1 MIFGL
6 CQLTVWMFEEDGE
19 RWGFREKGT
28 DLCLYMKEKGL
39 ETGLVAGTFGPLLL
53 PENREK

>member
-1 MIFGL
+1 
-6 CQLTVWMFEEDGE
+6 MFEEDGE